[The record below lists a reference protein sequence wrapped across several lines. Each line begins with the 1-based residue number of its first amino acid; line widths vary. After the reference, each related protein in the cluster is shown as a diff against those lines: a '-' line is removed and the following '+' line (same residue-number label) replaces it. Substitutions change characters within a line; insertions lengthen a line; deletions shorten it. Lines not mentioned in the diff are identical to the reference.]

1 MSTALS
7 ICGSDSLLNLLY
19 RSFPAAFPPSTTTD
33 SKAAHSSLSLPS
45 GAIQGTNTIASHLS
59 PAIYP
64 AEKYTELQKAEINQ
78 WMTLSA
84 RLVSS
89 GPENESTESL
99 LRTLNDHLSTRTT
112 LLGSK
117 PSIADAAVYSRL
129 APMVKG
135 WTAEQQT
142 GRKGHHHIVRFI
154 DFVQNGPVFGLQVS
168 ESGKLE
174 IDPNNVKFVHEP
186 VDPREEKERK
196 KKEKAK
202 ALASLETPGPTTAK
216 SLSTKT
222 KETVSE
228 AKEAVKGAVDLP
240 IHSKKEKKPKAPKP
254 QKAPAKET
262 PLSPSL
268 IDLRVG
274 HVLKAVNHPNAD
286 SLYVSTIACGD
297 PAGSDNTSEYEG
309 QVVRTVCSG
318 LNGLV
323 PLEEMQGRK
332 VVVVCNLKPVK
343 MRGVNSTAMVLACSP
358 KETEGGDGH
367 KGPVE
372 LVSPPATAP
381 AGERVNFE
389 GWEGEPE
396 GILNPKKKVWETIQ
410 PGFTSSSELEV
421 VFDNT
426 AVEPLAG
433 AEGKKT
439 QARLV
444 TLTGDPCLVKSLI
457 GGTVR

>member
-7 ICGSDSLLNLLY
+7 ICASDSLLDLLF
-19 RSFPAAFPPSTTTD
+19 RSFPIAFPTSTTTNPN
-33 SKAAHSSLSLPS
+33 AAHSSLTLPS
-45 GAIQGTNTIASHLS
+45 GTIQGTNTIASHLS

-64 AEKYTELQKAEINQ
+64 AENYTELQKAEINQ

-84 RLVSS
+84 RLVSL
-89 GPENESTESL
+89 GPENETTQSL

-117 PSIADAAVYSRL
+117 PSIADAAMYTRIS
-129 APMVKG
+129 PIFKG
-135 WTAEQQT
+135 WTAEQRT
-142 GRKGHHHIVRFI
+142 GKNGYHHIIRFI
-154 DFVQNGPVFGLQVS
+154 DFVQNGPVFGLKVP
-168 ESGKLE
+168 ESGRLK
-174 IDPNNVKFVHEP
+174 IDPSDVKFVPRP

-196 KKEKAK
+196 KKEKAG
-202 ALASLETPGPTTAK
+202 ALASAPENTVSPAK
-216 SLSTKT
+216 SIPAKAQ
-222 KETVSE
+222 EAVSE
-228 AKEAVKGAVDLP
+228 AKDGLKAVVDLP
-240 IHSKKEKKPKAPKP
+240 VHSKKEKKPKAPKP
-254 QKAPAKET
+254 QKAPAKEA

-274 HVLKAVNHPNAD
+274 HILKAINHPNAD

-297 PAGSDNTSEYEG
+297 PTGSDNTSEYEG

-358 KETEGGDGH
+358 KEAAGEDGH

-372 LVSPPATAP
+372 LVSPPTTAP
-381 AGERVNFE
+381 AGDRVGFE

-396 GILNPKKKVWETIQ
+396 GTLNPKKKVWETIQ
-410 PGFTSSSELEV
+410 PGFTSSSDLEV
-421 VFDNT
+421 VFDNA
-426 AVEPLAG
+426 AVEQLAG
-433 AEGKKT
+433 AEGKKKL
-439 QARLV
+439 ARLV
-444 TLTGDPCLVKSLI
+444 TSTGGPCTVKSLI